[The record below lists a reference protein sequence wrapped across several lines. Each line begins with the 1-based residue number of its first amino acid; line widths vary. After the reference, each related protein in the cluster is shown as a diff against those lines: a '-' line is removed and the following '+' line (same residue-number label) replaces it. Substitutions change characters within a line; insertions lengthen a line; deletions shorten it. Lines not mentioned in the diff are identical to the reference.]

1 MIESFKDKETAKI
14 WRREFSKRVPKRI
27 QVVGYRKLV
36 MLHRSR
42 DLNDLRVLSVNRL
55 EALSGD
61 RSEQQ
66 GEVTYMTI
74 LPNVTPGEILHEE
87 FLKPMQITAYRLAR
101 DTGMP
106 ATRISQILKGRRRI
120 TADTALRLSAY
131 FGNSSEFWMGIQDEY
146 DLRVEQERLE
156 DELQKIPR
164 VRAAT
169 G

>member
-1 MIESFKDKETAKI
+1 MAII
-14 WRREFSKRVPKRI
+14 
-27 QVVGYRKLV
+27 
-36 MLHRSR
+36 
-42 DLNDLRVLSVNRL
+42 
-55 EALSGD
+55 
-61 RSEQQ
+61 
-66 GEVTYMTI
+66 
-74 LPNVTPGEILHEE
+74 PNVTPGEILHEE

>member
-1 MIESFKDKETAKI
+1 MAII
-14 WRREFSKRVPKRI
+14 
-27 QVVGYRKLV
+27 
-36 MLHRSR
+36 
-42 DLNDLRVLSVNRL
+42 
-55 EALSGD
+55 
-61 RSEQQ
+61 
-66 GEVTYMTI
+66 
-74 LPNVTPGEILHEE
+74 PNVTPGEILHEE

-131 FGNSSEFWMGIQDEY
+131 FGNSSEFWMGIQDEC